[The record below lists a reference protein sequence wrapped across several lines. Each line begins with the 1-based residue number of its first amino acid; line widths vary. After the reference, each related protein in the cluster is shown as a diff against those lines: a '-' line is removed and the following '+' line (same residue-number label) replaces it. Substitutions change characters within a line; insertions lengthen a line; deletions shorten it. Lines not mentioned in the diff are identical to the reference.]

1 MTEGTATTSPPAAR
15 VDRSRPAI
23 VWALA
28 PLAVGLGTLA
38 VAAVAIGDRSVSTD
52 EAASLAQADRPLGDV
67 LHAVVHDD
75 PGQGG
80 YLLLLKLVTR
90 VGTGETTVRIASAVA
105 VALAAAL
112 LVVLG
117 TRLLGRL
124 GGLVAGVA
132 LGTNAGVVEVAREAR
147 PYALGILGIVASTLA
162 LVSALQRGRTWRWL
176 GYGLLAVALPLT
188 HPLAASV
195 LLAHGAALVARRGR
209 WPAGMDRATCVG
221 VGLVGAAATALLA
234 WMAADRI
241 GSTEGPG
248 TLDLTTLGRGA
259 LHAVGWNPLFLAAA
273 VAGAAAL
280 FAGRGR
286 EPAWWKP
293 VLVSGLAL
301 APVVVCL
308 LAATVMP
315 ILPVSSLTL
324 CAPGL
329 ALACGAAVELFPSGK
344 EPWVTHIALAALAL
358 VAAAV
363 LAARLTVA
371 PAQDWRALANGV
383 KRVQGAHETVV
394 VVPDRSRAAFAYY
407 APYVRTTDHAR
418 GDGAWVAVVAD
429 TPAAAIAR
437 ARVAV
442 HTPTYALLRQ
452 FRYGDDLRLQ
462 HWVRP

>member
-1 MTEGTATTSPPAAR
+1 M
-15 VDRSRPAI
+15 
-23 VWALA
+23 
-28 PLAVGLGTLA
+28 
-38 VAAVAIGDRSVSTD
+38 
-52 EAASLAQADRPLGDV
+52 
-67 LHAVVHDD
+67 
-75 PGQGG
+75 
-80 YLLLLKLVTR
+80 
-90 VGTGETTVRIASAVA
+90 
-105 VALAAAL
+105 
-112 LVVLG
+112 
-117 TRLLGRL
+117 
-124 GGLVAGVA
+124 
-132 LGTNAGVVEVAREAR
+132 
-147 PYALGILGIVASTLA
+147 
-162 LVSALQRGRTWRWL
+162 
-176 GYGLLAVALPLT
+176 
-188 HPLAASV
+188 
-195 LLAHGAALVARRGR
+195 
-209 WPAGMDRATCVG
+209 
-221 VGLVGAAATALLA
+221 
-234 WMAADRI
+234 
-241 GSTEGPG
+241 
-248 TLDLTTLGRGA
+248 
-259 LHAVGWNPLFLAAA
+259 
-273 VAGAAAL
+273 AGAAAL

-329 ALACGAAVELFPSGK
+329 ALACGAAVELLPSGK
-344 EPWVTHIALAALAL
+344 EPWVAHIALAALAL